1 MGRGAVD
8 VQTGEQLVITR
19 RLLTMRVKGA
29 GVAVDVE
36 RVREVVRGKN
46 LVSVPLSSA
55 PVRGI
60 MNLRGSVVTVLDFAV
75 LAGFGEE
82 CSGDRV
88 VLVRDGRE
96 EVGILVDEVRDVF
109 EIASDELLLLDGD
122 DTFSDSVGRCEGF
135 YLDGTLHAVVDLDSI
150 LGRESP

>member
-1 MGRGAVD
+1 
-8 VQTGEQLVITR
+8 
-19 RLLTMRVKGA
+19 
-29 GVAVDVE
+29 
-36 RVREVVRGKN
+36 
-46 LVSVPLSSA
+46 
-55 PVRGI
+55 
-60 MNLRGSVVTVLDFAV
+60 
-75 LAGFGEE
+75 
-82 CSGDRV
+82 V